1 MTHFR
6 SALAAGLLVVG
17 GAVVAT
23 AQQTPPAAHG
33 HGRHGQMA
41 QRADSTRRGPGMR
54 NVRGQLFKGIT
65 LSDAEKA
72 NIKTVREKYAA
83 QMKATREQS
92 KPDMQAMRDAR
103 QRGDTAALKA
113 LWQKGAAQREQNKQ
127 MMQAQRNDLR
137 AALTPA
143 NQAKF
148 DANVAAF
155 EKKVAERAKDG
166 KNGKDG
172 KRGIKRA
179 PEKPLR

>member
-1 MTHFR
+1 MFNIR
-6 SALAAGLLVVG
+6 V
-17 GAVVAT
+17 AVAAT
-23 AQQTPPAAHG
+23 ALTVGSA
-33 HGRHGQMA
+33 MVVSA
-41 QRADSTRRGPGMR
+41 QRQTAPRRVHQDHAQRSDSAHRRFGARGPG
-54 NVRGQLFKGIT
+54 GQAQLFKGIT

-72 NIKTVREKYAA
+72 NLETVRAKYAS

-113 LWQKGAAQREQNKQ
+113 FRQKSAAQREQNKQ
-127 MMQAQRNDLR
+127 VMQAQRNDLR

-155 EKKVAERAKDG
+155 EKKFAER
-166 KNGKDG
+166 GKDG

-179 PEKPLR
+179 PEKALR

>member
-1 MTHFR
+1 MFNIR
-6 SALAAGLLVVG
+6 VALAATALTLGSA
-17 GAVVAT
+17 AVVSAQTQT
-23 AQQTPPAAHG
+23 APQGMRRDH
-33 HGRHGQMA
+33 A
-41 QRADSTRRGPGMR
+41 QRADSAHRRFGARGF
-54 NVRGQLFKGIT
+54 RGQAQFFKGIT

-72 NIKTVREKYAA
+72 NLKTVREKYAA

-103 QRGDTAALKA
+103 QRGDSAALKA

-127 MMQAQRNDLR
+127 MMQAERNDLR

-166 KNGKDG
+166 KNGTVG

>member
-1 MTHFR
+1 MFNIR
-6 SALAAGLLVVG
+6 VALAATALTLGS
-17 GAVVAT
+17 AVVVSAQHT
-23 AQQTPPAAHG
+23 APQGVHQDH
-33 HGRHGQMA
+33 A
-41 QRADSTRRGPGMR
+41 QRSDSAHRRFGA
-54 NVRGQLFKGIT
+54 RGLRGQAQLFKGIT

-72 NIKTVREKYAA
+72 NLKVVREKYAA
-83 QMKATREQS
+83 QMKTTREQS

-113 LWQKGAAQREQNKQ
+113 LWQKGAAQREQTKQ
-127 MMQAQRNDLR
+127 VMLAERNELR

-155 EKKVAERAKDG
+155 EKKVAEHG
-166 KNGKDG
+166 KGG

-179 PEKPLR
+179 PAKALR

>member
-1 MTHFR
+1 MFDIR
-6 SALAAGLLVVG
+6 VALAATALTFGSAAIVG
-17 GAVVAT
+17 
-23 AQQTPPAAHG
+23 AQQQTAPQGVHQN
-33 HGRHGQMA
+33 HA
-41 QRADSTRRGPGMR
+41 QRPDSAHRRMGARGLR
-54 NVRGQLFKGIT
+54 GQGQLFKGIT

-72 NIKTVREKYAA
+72 NLKAVREKYAS
-83 QMKATREQS
+83 QMKAVREQS

-127 MMQAQRNDLR
+127 VMQAERNDMR

-148 DANVAAF
+148 DANVATF
-155 EKKVAERAKDG
+155 EKKLADG
-166 KNGKDG
+166 GKGG

>member
-1 MTHFR
+1 MFNIR
-6 SALAAGLLVVG
+6 VALAATALTLGS
-17 GAVVAT
+17 AVVVS
-23 AQQTPPAAHG
+23 AQQQTAPQGMHQD
-33 HGRHGQMA
+33 HA
-41 QRADSTRRGPGMR
+41 QRPDSAHRRFGARGP
-54 NVRGQLFKGIT
+54 RGQAQLFKGIT

-72 NIKTVREKYAA
+72 NLKTVREKYAT
-83 QMKATREQS
+83 QMKAAREQS

-113 LWQKGAAQREQNKQ
+113 LWQKGAAQREQNKLV
-127 MMQAQRNDLR
+127 MQAERNELR

-155 EKKVAERAKDG
+155 EKMAAERGKD
-166 KNGKDG
+166 GKDG

-179 PEKPLR
+179 PAKALR